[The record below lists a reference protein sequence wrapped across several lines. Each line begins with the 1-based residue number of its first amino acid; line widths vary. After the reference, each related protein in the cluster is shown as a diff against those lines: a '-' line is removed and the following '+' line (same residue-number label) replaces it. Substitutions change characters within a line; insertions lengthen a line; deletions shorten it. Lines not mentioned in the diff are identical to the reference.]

1 MSFSR
6 SNNKMVISLLTLLVF
21 LIVATNTYYY
31 NKMSETKE
39 EVEKLKKSER
49 LKENEILNL
58 ESKIKTVNEKLTEK
72 ENEILKLEEELNKVK
87 NENENLK
94 EENSNLKSENEK
106 LKDKEVAINTN
117 SDNDISGR
125 KINVVATAYTSDCK
139 GCTGITSTG
148 YDVRK
153 NKTYNGM
160 KIIASD
166 PNIIPMN
173 SVVLIKTDNS
183 SFKAISLDTGG
194 AIKGNRIDILMDT
207 KDDAYNFGRQNV
219 EVTILK
225 GGQN

>member
-1 MSFSR
+1 MLYKRNDTLALSLALMFITLFTIIM
-6 SNNKMVISLLTLLVF
+6 NVYYKGQISEAEKEIEILKESKK
-21 LIVATNTYYY
+21 I
-31 NKMSETKE
+31 KEDKISELELEIESVYEKLSEKE
-39 EVEKLKKSER
+39 NSILEFEEKLKKV
-49 LKENEILNL
+49 EN
-58 ESKIKTVNEKLTEK
+58 
-72 ENEILKLEEELNKVK
+72 
-87 NENENLK
+87 
-94 EENSNLKSENEK
+94 ENEK
-106 LKDKEVAINTN
+106 LKKENEKLKKELEKYD
-117 SDNDISGR
+117 SLR
-125 KINVVATAYTSDCK
+125 KLNMVATAYTSECD
-139 GCTGITSTG
+139 GCTGITATG
-148 YDVRK
+148 YDVGK

-225 GGQN
+225 EG

>member
-1 MSFSR
+1 MLYKRNDTLALSLALMFITLFTIVMNVSY
-6 SNNKMVISLLTLLVF
+6 KGQISEAEKEIEIL
-21 LIVATNTYYY
+21 
-31 NKMSETKE
+31 KESEKI
-39 EVEKLKKSER
+39 
-49 LKENEILNL
+49 KENEISKL
-58 ESKIKTVNEKLTEK
+58 ESEIESVYENLSEK
-72 ENEILKLEEELNKVK
+72 ENSILEVEEKLK
-87 NENENLK
+87 NSE
-94 EENSNLKSENEK
+94 SENEK
-106 LKDKEVAINTN
+106 LKKELEKYD
-117 SDNDISGR
+117 SLR
-125 KINVVATAYTSDCK
+125 KLNMIATAYTSECD
-139 GCTGITSTG
+139 GCIGITSTG

-194 AIKGNRIDILMDT
+194 AIEGNRIDILMDT

-225 GGQN
+225 EG

>member
-1 MSFSR
+1 MLYKRNDTLALSLALTFITLFTIVMNVSYKGQV
-6 SNNKMVISLLTLLVF
+6 SEAEKEIEILKESEKTKKDEISELE
-21 LIVATNTYYY
+21 
-31 NKMSETKE
+31 SEIKSVYEKLSEKE
-39 EVEKLKKSER
+39 NSILEFEEKLKNSE
-49 LKENEILNL
+49 N
-58 ESKIKTVNEKLTEK
+58 
-72 ENEILKLEEELNKVK
+72 
-87 NENENLK
+87 
-94 EENSNLKSENEK
+94 ENEK
-106 LKDKEVAINTN
+106 LKKENEKLKKELEKYD
-117 SDNDISGR
+117 SLR
-125 KINVVATAYTSDCK
+125 KLNMIATAYTSECD
-139 GCTGITSTG
+139 GCIGITSTG

-194 AIKGNRIDILMDT
+194 AIEGNRIDILMDT

-225 GGQN
+225 EG